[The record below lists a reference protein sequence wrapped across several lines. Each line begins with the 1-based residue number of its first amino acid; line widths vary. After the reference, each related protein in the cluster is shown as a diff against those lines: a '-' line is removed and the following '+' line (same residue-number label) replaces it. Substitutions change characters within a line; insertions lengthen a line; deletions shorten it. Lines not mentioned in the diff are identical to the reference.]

1 MADLSI
7 KLGEIAQRWKG
18 LRARDRLVITGVIAV
33 VAAMGLF
40 SAIGNSKYAMS
51 VLFSNLSENDVS
63 RIGDRLKGMSV
74 PYQVSSNGSAILVP
88 EDKVLDARMKLASE
102 GLPSGEGVGFEIF
115 DQQRFGESE
124 FSEQV
129 KYHRAIEGELART
142 ISHLTGVQSAR
153 VHLVLPSTTVFSSN
167 DQKASAS
174 IALHL
179 KPGWR
184 MKEDQVRGVV
194 HLVAS
199 SVRGLNPENVIVVD
213 DEGRRLSEGGD
224 GSGSTTAVTDQ
235 NIAIHR
241 QMERAKEE
249 AAQQILDVA
258 LGPERSAV
266 RVAANITFATEER
279 TEEQYDPQAVATRSF
294 QIVEERDGK
303 STITTGGVPGTV
315 SNLPGGEAPLPG
327 DSPGKS
333 VDRRSETRNYEV
345 TKVVRRAVE
354 PVGRIQGLQVAVVV
368 DGYWNVTKNQR
379 KFTPRS
385 KAELDRIKEIV
396 ASAVGLN
403 ATRGDRITI
412 DCMPFAEKPK
422 VKSSEGSSGLEEI
435 KNYAAPL
442 IPYLGGG
449 VFVLLLTFVISYLL
463 QVGSRVAISVAKA
476 QQSNLALENNSLRA
490 QALAANTGGK
500 SAESEQIRLLSSN
513 LANHEPEVAARVVR
527 NWLTE

>member
-1 MADLSI
+1 MADWSI
-7 KLGEIAQRWKG
+7 KLGEIASRWKA
-18 LRARDRLVITGVIAV
+18 LKARDRLVITGVIAI
-33 VAAMGLF
+33 VAAIGLF

-51 VLFSNLSENDVS
+51 VLFSNLSESDVS
-63 RIGDRLKGMSV
+63 RIGERLKGMNV
-74 PYQVSSNGSAILVP
+74 PYQVSQNGNAILVP

-153 VHLVLPSTTVFSSN
+153 VHLVLPSTTLFSTA

-213 DEGRRLSEGGD
+213 DEGRRLSEGGQ
-224 GSGSTTAVTDQ
+224 GAGATTAATDQ
-235 NIAIHR
+235 NLLIHR

-258 LGPERSAV
+258 LGPGKSAV
-266 RVAANITFATEER
+266 RVAANVSFATEER
-279 TEEQYDPQAVATRSF
+279 TEEKYDPQTIATRSF
-294 QIVEERDGK
+294 QVVEERDGK
-303 STITTGGVPGTV
+303 SSITTGGVPGTV
-315 SNLPGGEAPLPG
+315 SNLPGGEAPVSG
-327 DSPGKS
+327 DSAGKS

-345 TKVVRRAVE
+345 TKVVRHAVE
-354 PVGRIQGLQVAVVV
+354 PVGRIEGLQVAVVV
-368 DGYWNVTKNQR
+368 DGYWNAAKGKKT
-379 KFTPRS
+379 FAPRP
-385 KAELDRIKEIV
+385 KAELDRIREIV
-396 ASAVGLN
+396 SSAVGLN

-412 DCMPFAEKPK
+412 DCLPFAEKPDAK
-422 VKSSEGSSGLEEI
+422 AEGSSGLEDV
-435 KNYAAPL
+435 KNLVAPYV
-442 IPYLGGG
+442 PYIIGA

-463 QVGSRVAISVAKA
+463 RVGSSVAISVSKA
-476 QQSNLALENNSLRA
+476 RQASLTLENNSLRV
-490 QALAANTGGK
+490 QALASNTGAK
-500 SAESEQIRLLSSN
+500 SAEAEQIRLLSSN